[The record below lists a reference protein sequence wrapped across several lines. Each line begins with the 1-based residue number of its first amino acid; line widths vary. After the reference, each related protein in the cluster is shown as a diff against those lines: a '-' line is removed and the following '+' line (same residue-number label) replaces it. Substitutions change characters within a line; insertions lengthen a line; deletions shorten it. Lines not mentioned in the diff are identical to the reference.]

1 MLDENKTL
9 DWDAGVLGGGKRF
22 HFYANKKANYRNEK
36 QAYDAY
42 TPYELAIP
50 FLRLFQVNS
59 SKEEN
64 SSVFE
69 DS

>member
-50 FLRLFQVNS
+50 FLRLF
-59 SKEEN
+59 
-64 SSVFE
+64 
-69 DS
+69 